1 MAKNGSLPEA
11 MGVRPMVDEVPS
23 GRVVW
28 MEKPRWP
35 GGPVLVSGGSMV
47 RTADGVSR
55 CWPSVVKRP
64 GMSEGGRRGDGV
76 VVGGTG
82 EDGSFWV
89 EGDGRRFL
97 RESGWARPA
106 QRRRMEMSLPLLHS
120 WLASSL
126 V

>member
-64 GMSEGGRRGDGV
+64 GMSEGVKVREVRIGGGVLGACRR
-76 VVGGTG
+76 
-82 EDGSFWV
+82 
-89 EGDGRRFL
+89 
-97 RESGWARPA
+97 
-106 QRRRMEMSLPLLHS
+106 
-120 WLASSL
+120 
-126 V
+126 